1 MTVYWKQYAAI
12 SINVTIMAKTQE
24 NTDNNAQNSTEKLK
38 KENEQLR
45 ELLKEALSEIQNL
58 NECLN
63 KYEKPNDGYNK
74 SWSVVAKIVF
84 IITKADKPL
93 RSSEIIP
100 LLQIREP
107 SIVNKQSSLEKYVSA
122 FLNTAMK
129 HERLIPYK
137 LKGVRGNYYC
147 IPEWMDEQGELI
159 PDMRRK
165 IY

>member
-1 MTVYWKQYAAI
+1 
-12 SINVTIMAKTQE
+12 MAKTPE
-24 NTDNNAQNSTEKLK
+24 NTDNNAQNPTKKLQ

-45 ELLKEALSEIQNL
+45 EMLKDALFEIQNL
-58 NECLN
+58 NERLN

-100 LLQIREP
+100 LLQAREP
-107 SIVNKQSSLEKYVSA
+107 AIVNKQVSLEKYVSA

-129 HERLIPYK
+129 HKRLIPYK

-147 IPEWMDEQGELI
+147 IPEWMDEHGELL
-159 PDMRRK
+159 PEMRGK

>member
-1 MTVYWKQYAAI
+1 
-12 SINVTIMAKTQE
+12 MAKTQE
-24 NTDNNAQNSTEKLK
+24 NTDENAPKSIEKLT
-38 KENEQLR
+38 KENETLR
-45 ELLKEALSEIQNL
+45 VLLKEALLDVQNL
-58 NECLN
+58 KERLN
-63 KYEKPNDGYNK
+63 NYEKPQDGYNK
-74 SWSVVAKIVF
+74 SWSMVTKIVF
-84 IITKADKPL
+84 LITKADKPL

-100 LLQIREP
+100 LLQAREP

-147 IPEWMDEQGELI
+147 LPEWVDEIGELI
-159 PDMRRK
+159 SEMRQK